1 MLVIPDY
8 ATRYPK
14 AVALRST
21 DAEHIAEELVTVF
34 LRVGVPHE
42 ILTDQGSNFTSRL
55 LTELYRLLHVHA
67 IRTSP
72 YHSQTDGLVQRFNQ
86 TLKAMLQK
94 AAQTEGED

>member
-1 MLVIPDY
+1 M
-8 ATRYPK
+8 
-14 AVALRST
+14 
-21 DAEHIAEELVTVF
+21 
-34 LRVGVPHE
+34 
-42 ILTDQGSNFTSRL
+42 SRL

-72 YHSQTDGLVQRFNQ
+72 YHPQMDGLVQRYNQ